1 MKFIHIPADP
11 TQPMK
16 VVEVEAKQGYDKAR
30 ELVDGYIQLV
40 RVQGYPRLEMA
51 MDEEGKVFG
60 KPRNVRAM
68 VVAAI
73 GQDIVG
79 DTVVCGKN
87 FTDVESKAPELI
99 ATINSW
105 GGTEL

>member
-16 VVEVEAKQGYDKAR
+16 VVEAEDKKGYDKAR

-40 RVQGYPRLEMA
+40 QVQGYKRLEMSI
-51 MDEEGKVFG
+51 DEDGKVKG

-73 GQDIVG
+73 GQEIVG

-87 FTDVESKAPELI
+87 FTDVALKAPDLI
-99 ATINSW
+99 AIINSW
-105 GGTEL
+105 DEVTL